1 MTLLGEGDDCALLLC
16 CSVHR
21 CCVNWCYAS
30 PGLSLRWCLVCEVC
44 RLTVDWVDCRCFL
57 SFVFLGG
64 AMRGAPCNTPVLR
77 VTHQ

>member
-30 PGLSLRWCLVCEVC
+30 PGLFFRLCLV
-44 RLTVDWVDCRCFL
+44 
-57 SFVFLGG
+57 LG
-64 AMRGAPCNTPVLR
+64 L
-77 VTHQ
+77 